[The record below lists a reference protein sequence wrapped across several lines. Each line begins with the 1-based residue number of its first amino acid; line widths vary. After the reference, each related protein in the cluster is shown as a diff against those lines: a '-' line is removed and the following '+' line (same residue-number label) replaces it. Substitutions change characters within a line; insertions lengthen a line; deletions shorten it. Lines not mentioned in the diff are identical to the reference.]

1 MQYNESNNKDGDHM
15 FSERLRALR
24 TGQHLTLEGLAS
36 ELNKMFPT
44 DKQHENTPA
53 QIGNWERGVR
63 TPSYLEVQK
72 LAKYFDVTMDYITGL
87 SENTTYDLGRLFIS
101 DKDLTFNGQ
110 TISSA
115 DRYEVY
121 QLISGYLHGKENR
134 SVKPGF
140 QNGFQEQL
148 DLNIND
154 N

>member
-1 MQYNESNNKDGDHM
+1 M

-24 TGQHLTLEGLAS
+24 TGQHLTLESLAT
-36 ELNKMFPT
+36 ELNAMFPT

-72 LAKYFDVTMDYITGL
+72 LAKFFDVTMDYITGL
-87 SENTTYDLGRLFIS
+87 SENTAYDLGRLFIS

-110 TISSA
+110 LISSA

-121 QLISGYLHGKENR
+121 QLIAGYLHGRDNR
-134 SVKPGF
+134 TTESTHQQG
-140 QNGFQEQL
+140 NQEQL
-148 DLNIND
+148 NLNIND
-154 N
+154 K

>member
-24 TGQHLTLEGLAS
+24 TGQHLTLDGLAS

-134 SVKPGF
+134 SVGLES
-140 QNGFQEQL
+140 QNGYQEQL